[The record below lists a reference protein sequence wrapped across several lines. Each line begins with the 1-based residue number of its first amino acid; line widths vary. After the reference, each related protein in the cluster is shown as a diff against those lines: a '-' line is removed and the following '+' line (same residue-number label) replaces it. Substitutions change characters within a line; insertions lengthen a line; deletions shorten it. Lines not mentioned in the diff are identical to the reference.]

1 MGSIWIARRW
11 RIGWANP
18 PPFWNRWPT
27 PSVARQAM
35 LASPR
40 GGRHVLAGQA
50 IFADDTPVAML
61 APGTG
66 KTQTARL
73 WAYGRDERPWGSAI
87 PPASLAI
94 VLGPMA
100 DNGSISLLFRPQR

>member
-1 MGSIWIARRW
+1 
-11 RIGWANP
+11 
-18 PPFWNRWPT
+18 
-27 PSVARQAM
+27 M
-35 LASPR
+35 LA
-40 GGRHVLAGQA
+40 VQA

-87 PPASLAI
+87 PAIAHTLNEPAKLNSVDPQVGGAA
-94 VLGPMA
+94 GP
-100 DNGSISLLFRPQR
+100 LRPGLIHRR

>member
-1 MGSIWIARRW
+1 MPSI
-11 RIGWANP
+11 
-18 PPFWNRWPT
+18 
-27 PSVARQAM
+27 ARQAM

-40 GGRHVLAGQA
+40 GGRHVLAGQS

-61 APGTG
+61 ASRCPAGDCKQSPRGGTG

-87 PPASLAI
+87 PPATLAI

-100 DNGSISLLFRPQR
+100 DNGSISLLF